1 MRQKVGKERSQGGS
15 TPLGYPPLLPE
26 LGRANSSLRVPGRH
40 PRRSAPGRRGRAM
53 QSIANGSAK
62 FSVRSSAQIFPLRT
76 DTTLRTGLQLEN
88 RDRRSRAPPPPPAA
102 RGAARTR
109 WVFCWFFFADF
120 SHPADPVG
128 VPVAPLFLEATQRKA
143 ERTAVA
149 ALRMEP
155 AVAEVQV
162 AGIGTRNGRRPTEPV
177 DADAIQRTVVSV
189 AVARGRCRVTP
200 AMNHQQRN
208 SASGAVPLGARFT
221 RSLPAE
227 DGDSASRDKF
237 GKCSPTA
244 YQGRNT

>member
-1 MRQKVGKERSQGGS
+1 MRFFC
-15 TPLGYPPLLPE
+15 
-26 LGRANSSLRVPGRH
+26 
-40 PRRSAPGRRGRAM
+40 
-53 QSIANGSAK
+53 
-62 FSVRSSAQIFPLRT
+62 FS
-76 DTTLRTGLQLEN
+76 
-88 RDRRSRAPPPPPAA
+88 
-102 RGAARTR
+102 
-109 WVFCWFFFADF
+109 
-120 SHPADPVG
+120 
-128 VPVAPLFLEATQRKA
+128 LFLEATQRKTA
-143 ERTAVA
+143 RTTVAVI
-149 ALRMEP
+149 RTDP
-155 AVAEVQV
+155 VATEVQE
-162 AGIGTRNGRRPTEPV
+162 AGIGIGLGRRPTEPV